1 MNAPNKKGS
10 LVTQRYILKTS
21 EINYY
26 EWSSAIASS
35 INILKDIMIPET
47 NNLPFLPF
55 KGSLLVY
62 PTGHKNTLKS
72 KKVRAFL
79 NESHLLVY
87 KEKKDFEL
95 YSINLLHSQPKIV
108 PDDKH
113 YFFQVFYFLFFIFF
127 IFLFFIFY
135 LLFFIFIFIL
145 LFILFILFIYFV
157 NFNFFIFILL
167 YFNYFI
173 LNLFCF

>member
-135 LLFFIFIFIL
+135 LLFFFF
-145 LFILFILFIYFV
+145 FFFF
-157 NFNFFIFILL
+157 FFIFFFLFF
-167 YFNYFI
+167 YFFYFI
-173 LNLFCF
+173 FFFYFVYLFCKL